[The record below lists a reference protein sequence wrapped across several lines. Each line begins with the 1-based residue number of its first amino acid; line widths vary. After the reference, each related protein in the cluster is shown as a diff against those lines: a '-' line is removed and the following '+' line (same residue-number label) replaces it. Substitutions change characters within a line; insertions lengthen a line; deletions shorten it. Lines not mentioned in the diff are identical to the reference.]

1 MLIVNRVK
9 RAILLLLP
17 AIFVIC
23 TASLESKADQVGV
36 CASDSP
42 GLCAVTVKI
51 TGNVVTV
58 TITNTSP
65 AANGGFVTAAAFN
78 LTAGTTVNNFTTT
91 NANFNLFGPSP
102 TGWTGNVAP
111 DGTRTHLISATG
123 NDYNGGGSP
132 NGGTPTGSSVT
143 FTLTLASLNGNT
155 EASIFNSMLIRQ
167 RGFQNGGSDKDSLV
181 VQTQPTPEPT
191 SMLLLGTGLI
201 GVAAGFRRRF
211 AKKE

>member
-1 MLIVNRVK
+1 MPILNRVK

-17 AIFVIC
+17 VIFVIC
-23 TASLESKADQVGV
+23 ASSLESKADQIGV
-36 CASDSP
+36 CAPDSP
-42 GLCAVTVKI
+42 GQCSVTVNV
-51 TGNVVTV
+51 TGNVVTI

-91 NANFNLFGPSP
+91 NANFNIFGPAP

-123 NDYNGGGSP
+123 NDYNGGGNPS
-132 NGGTPTGSSVT
+132 GGTPPGSSVT

-155 EASIFNSMLIRQ
+155 EASIFNSLLIRQ
-167 RGFQNGGSDKDSLV
+167 RGFQDGGSDKDALI
-181 VQTQPTPEPT
+181 TQVPEPA